1 MRRGP
6 VDMCEGTFERIP
18 LTRRPRPGVLH
29 GTNRGEAYRRLRA
42 RAAPAASNVRYP
54 NARQVTLVTIKMRE
68 ISPTTQPPLFASR
81 NVHKS
86 ALLPIDANAE
96 QIFDA
101 LRQHLEGDLY
111 WGTRFRTAL
120 SVKASTPPA
129 AFAHVRA

>member
-1 MRRGP
+1 
-6 VDMCEGTFERIP
+6 
-18 LTRRPRPGVLH
+18 
-29 GTNRGEAYRRLRA
+29 
-42 RAAPAASNVRYP
+42 
-54 NARQVTLVTIKMRE
+54 MRE

-129 AFAHVRA
+129 AVAHVRA